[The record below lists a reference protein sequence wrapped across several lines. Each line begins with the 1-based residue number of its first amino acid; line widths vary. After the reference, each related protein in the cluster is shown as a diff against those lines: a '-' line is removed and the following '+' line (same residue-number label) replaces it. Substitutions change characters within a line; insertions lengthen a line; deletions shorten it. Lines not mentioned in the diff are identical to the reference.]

1 MSCRC
6 PALFHLAPI
15 IQSQAKLPS
24 ASPLASRTFFL
35 RADFFSWSCCKE
47 SRICLVL
54 YSCTSRLGCL
64 GWSRSPGQVQD
75 SKEFHDGMPST
86 DNASPRE
93 RLDSHDLLDSPSLWQ
108 DSPSR
113 SGAASM
119 WQTSTCGFAM
129 QWHPVIKSTSD
140 IMSLTSSRGWAFF
153 LAKRATENEH
163 AIRFSSIQLED
174 NLAFVQIDYS
184 IIELGLSFWAVSK
197 LVDSKQTWSYP
208 PSQSLPWRSLI
219 ITSLAQKRTRIS
231 NMVTNWNSWIEPCQ
245 LWTLRNGPSDLLGS
259 LLM

>member
-47 SRICLVL
+47 PRICLFL

-64 GWSRSPGQVQD
+64 GWSRSVGQVQD

-86 DNASPRE
+86 DASPRE
-93 RLDSHDLLDSPSLWQ
+93 RLDSHDSLDSPSLWQ

-129 QWHPVIKSTSD
+129 QWHPIKSTSD
-140 IMSLTSSRGWAFF
+140 IMSLTSSRGCLFSQKSYGEWTRNQVFF
-153 LAKRATENEH
+153 HPTGGQFGICSNWLFNHRIGSILLSRIQTSRLQTNLIIP
-163 AIRFSSIQLED
+163 AI
-174 NLAFVQIDYS
+174 
-184 IIELGLSFWAVSK
+184 SK
-197 LVDSKQTWSYP
+197 LA
-208 PSQSLPWRSLI
+208 LA
-219 ITSLAQKRTRIS
+219 IT
-231 NMVTNWNSWIEPCQ
+231 NNN
-245 LWTLRNGPSDLLGS
+245 
-259 LLM
+259 